1 MAKFILNVEKIAQE
15 LTFEELILLE
25 EGRAKGT
32 REVLARY
39 LADENGKALT
49 VEEGRAILNKL
60 TLREVV
66 ELNGRF
72 NRALK
77 EAAINPTIDGGQ

>member
-1 MAKFILNVEKIAQE
+1 MKFILNIEKIAQE

-39 LADENGKALT
+39 LADENGKALA
-49 VEEGRAILNKL
+49 VETAREILNKL
-60 TLREVV
+60 KLREAL
-66 ELNGRF
+66 ELNDRF
-72 NRALK
+72 KQALK